1 MGHAGGVEGGAA
13 TDPVADLRDGGGFL
27 LIEGGEVAEGG
38 VPSAGERGGGVGGE
52 EEWGTDLGDSTVTEL
67 RFVEPLPDEVGAV
80 GGDGAGEMGG
90 VHGWEWGGIFEVE
103 EREGEVREGV
113 RGSRSTCGNHVDT
126 IAAVVLEG
134 RAEEK
139 CSLPVVAPGGTGF
152 GGVVGDN
159 KLSGGVDG
167 VGGKIN
173 GETVDAV
180 PCRDGGVGCIGEEVI
195 EGEFG
200 LGEEF
205 VPEVGGEFGMGGS
218 ERGDE
223 VVFASPHATF

>member
-1 MGHAGGVEGGAA
+1 MLRSV
-13 TDPVADLRDGGGFL
+13 PQIVADLGDGGGFF

-38 VPSAGERGGGVGGE
+38 VPSAWERGGGVGGE
-52 EEWGTDLGDSTVTEL
+52 GKWGTDFGDSTVTEL

-90 VHGWEWGGIFEVE
+90 VRGWEWGGIFEVE

-134 RAEEK
+134 GTEEK
-139 CSLPVVAPGGTGF
+139 CTLPVVAPGGTGF
-152 GGVVGDN
+152 GGVVGDD
-159 KLSGGVDG
+159 KLPGGVDG

-173 GETVDAV
+173 GETADAV